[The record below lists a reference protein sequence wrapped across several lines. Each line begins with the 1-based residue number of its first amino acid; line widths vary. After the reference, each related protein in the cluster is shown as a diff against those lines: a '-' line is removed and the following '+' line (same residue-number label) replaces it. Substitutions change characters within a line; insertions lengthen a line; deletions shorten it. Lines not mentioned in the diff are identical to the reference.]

1 VTAHMHS
8 EAEAGAGGIVFAPV
22 SNVRMSATIVE
33 QVRGRIRS
41 GDLAVGDRLPS
52 ERALCEQF
60 GVSRRTVREA
70 FRMLEATGHI
80 TIKLGK
86 EGGAFVTAPSAEL
99 VGEGITDLIASSGLT
114 SAEVTEVR
122 SLMEIAYLPLAVER
136 ATDEDI
142 DRLRLMCDRH
152 EAARLD
158 ATYGVEMSL
167 EFHLAL
173 AACTHNAASV
183 LLLDSLRESI
193 LRSLSDAHHSGT
205 SGVAEHRS
213 VVDAL
218 AARDVDSATAT
229 MRAHLDRTA
238 AATAEH

>member
-1 VTAHMHS
+1 VTAELHPDEGVES
-8 EAEAGAGGIVFAPV
+8 IVFAPV
-22 SNVRMSATIVE
+22 SNVRMSGTIVE

-41 GDLAVGDRLPS
+41 GELNVGDRLPS

-86 EGGAFVTAPSAEL
+86 GGGAFVTAPSASL
-99 VGEGITDLIASSGLT
+99 VVEGITDLIAASALT

-122 SLMEIAYLPLAVER
+122 ALMEIAYLPLVVER
-136 ATDEDI
+136 ATEQDI
-142 DRLRLMCDRH
+142 VRLRSMCDRH

-158 ATYGVEMSL
+158 GTYTVEMSL
-167 EFHLAL
+167 DFHRAL

-193 LRSLSDAHHSGT
+193 LRSLADAHHSGT
-205 SGVAEHRS
+205 SGVAEHRA
-213 VVDAL
+213 VVDAV
-218 AARDVDSATAT
+218 AARDAEGAAAV
-229 MRAHLDRTA
+229 MRAHLDRTII
-238 AATAEH
+238 ATSAR

>member
-1 VTAHMHS
+1 MTADM
-8 EAEAGAGGIVFAPV
+8 EPETGVEPIVFAPV
-22 SNVRMSATIVE
+22 SNVRISATIVD
-33 QVRGRIRS
+33 QVRSRIRS
-41 GDLAVGDRLPS
+41 GELVVGDRLPS

-99 VGEGITDLIASSGLT
+99 VGEGITDLIASSRLS

-122 SLMEIAYLPLAVER
+122 ALMEIAYLPLVIER

-142 DRLRLMCDRH
+142 ARLRDMCDRH
-152 EAARLD
+152 EAARMNG
-158 ATYGVEMSL
+158 TYDVQMSL
-167 EFHLAL
+167 EFHRAL
-173 AACTHNAASV
+173 ASCTHNAASV

-193 LRSLSDAHHSGT
+193 LRSLAEAHHSGT
-205 SGVAEHRS
+205 SGVAEHRA
-213 VVDAL
+213 VVDAV
-218 AARDVDSATAT
+218 ADRDLERATAT
-229 MRAHLDRTA
+229 LRAHLDRTL
-238 AATAEH
+238 AATSGH